1 MVIDKRELS
10 LDRRQSDIDKKDEL
24 LKSLDLIDKYI
35 IRSTTNLEGKIIE
48 VSQAFCDISGYTKD
62 ELIGQ
67 PHSIVRHPDVE
78 SLVFQNMWETIQ
90 SGAIWTG
97 ELPNTAKDGTTYW
110 VDINI
115 EPNLDKNGKII
126 SYTSIRHKIS
136 NKKELESQL
145 EQNNAIIQFAHS
157 GIGTLDLEGNFLEVN
172 DAYKDI
178 FGYTSAEFIGKNC
191 VDMSR
196 EDYVDITKKSL
207 SIAREIGAL
216 VKMKKVCKHKDGSD
230 VYVEFSLDMLPN
242 RKAFVMIVNSLND
255 KLELKELTK
264 SFENRVIKETKKK
277 IEQLEVMQQER
288 LKNIKLNTIGS
299 LAAGIT
305 HEINTPLTYIKGN
318 FEMIKYDIEDLPP
331 SDIRSRMIDDSEK
344 IVDGINRISSIVEAM
359 REVSQTSVGIK
370 KQVNIY
376 NTLLTALTLS
386 HNRSKLQSKIYINSR
401 LFNLEIPK
409 DLYVFN
415 ANVQPER
422 IEQVWIIILSNALD
436 ELVKIENYEYRELQI
451 DIYQMNNNLIIKFKD
466 NAGGISKKILP
477 KIIEPFV
484 SMKQSGGIGIGLN
497 IAYNIIQ
504 EHDGEIKAYN
514 EDDGAVFEVRLK
526 VI

>member
-1 MVIDKRELS
+1 
-10 LDRRQSDIDKKDEL
+10 
-24 LKSLDLIDKYI
+24 
-35 IRSTTNLEGKIIE
+35 
-48 VSQAFCDISGYTKD
+48 
-62 ELIGQ
+62 
-67 PHSIVRHPDVE
+67 
-78 SLVFQNMWETIQ
+78 
-90 SGAIWTG
+90 
-97 ELPNTAKDGTTYW
+97 
-110 VDINI
+110 
-115 EPNLDKNGKII
+115 
-126 SYTSIRHKIS
+126 
-136 NKKELESQL
+136 
-145 EQNNAIIQFAHS
+145 
-157 GIGTLDLEGNFLEVN
+157 
-172 DAYKDI
+172 
-178 FGYTSAEFIGKNC
+178 
-191 VDMSR
+191 
-196 EDYVDITKKSL
+196 
-207 SIAREIGAL
+207 
-216 VKMKKVCKHKDGSD
+216 
-230 VYVEFSLDMLPN
+230 
-242 RKAFVMIVNSLND
+242 
-255 KLELKELTK
+255 
-264 SFENRVIKETKKK
+264 
-277 IEQLEVMQQER
+277 
-288 LKNIKLNTIGS
+288 
-299 LAAGIT
+299 
-305 HEINTPLTYIKGN
+305 
-318 FEMIKYDIEDLPP
+318 
-331 SDIRSRMIDDSEK
+331 
-344 IVDGINRISSIVEAM
+344 M

-422 IEQVWIIILSNALD
+422 IEQVWIVILSNALD

-477 KIIEPFV
+477 KIFEPFV